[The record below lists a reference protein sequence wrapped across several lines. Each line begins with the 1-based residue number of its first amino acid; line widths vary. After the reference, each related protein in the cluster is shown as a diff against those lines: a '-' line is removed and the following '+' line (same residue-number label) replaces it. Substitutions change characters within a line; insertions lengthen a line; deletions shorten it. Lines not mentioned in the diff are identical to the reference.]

1 MKGHE
6 EWNEEWKWRENEG
19 TRGMKMKGHEE
30 WKWREN
36 ERTHPYDP
44 QENEGHQFDEYPGL
58 VVLHVE
64 EHGMLVAKGV
74 DGAEDKSGHQGR
86 KEGAPERLQREVV
99 GGLWGNALIIQHFW
113 DTKRPASASKSVVS
127 YPFWGL
133 QLLPLML
140 SIAWHRVLPNNGTH
154 KLLHKIMV
162 QKRVP
167 PNNGTHKLLHKIVV
181 QKRVPPN
188 NGTHK
193 LLHKIM
199 VQKRVPP
206 NNGTHKLLH
215 KIMVQKRVPPNNG
228 THKLLHKIMVQ
239 KRVPPNNGTL

>member
-1 MKGHE
+1 MRITKEKTFILYVTFTFTFILTTGLAKQIMKGLTPITPRKMKGMKMKGKWRDMRNEMRNENEGTWGMKMKGHE
-6 EWNEEWKWRENEG
+6 EWN
-19 TRGMKMKGHEE
+19 EE

-113 DTKRPASASKSVVS
+113 DTKRPASASKSVVTPSEDCS
-127 YPFWGL
+127 YYL
-133 QLLPLML
+133 LCYQLPDIEYFL
-140 SIAWHRVLPNNGTH
+140 
-154 KLLHKIMV
+154 IMV
-162 QKRVP
+162 HINCYTK
-167 PNNGTHKLLHKIVV
+167 
-181 QKRVPPN
+181 
-188 NGTHK
+188 
-193 LLHKIM
+193 
-199 VQKRVPP
+199 
-206 NNGTHKLLH
+206 
-215 KIMVQKRVPPNNG
+215 
-228 THKLLHKIMVQ
+228 
-239 KRVPPNNGTL
+239 